1 MLQAVRCLS
10 SGAARRKTDHS
21 YSIEAWLR
29 WVRCVQGSR
38 FARVNAPFE
47 QARKGEVLQRAPLPL
62 MDPALALPRGSGYLL
77 DKRHGPRLL
86 EVAIA

>member
-38 FARVNAPFE
+38 FARV
-47 QARKGEVLQRAPLPL
+47 
-62 MDPALALPRGSGYLL
+62 
-77 DKRHGPRLL
+77 
-86 EVAIA
+86 